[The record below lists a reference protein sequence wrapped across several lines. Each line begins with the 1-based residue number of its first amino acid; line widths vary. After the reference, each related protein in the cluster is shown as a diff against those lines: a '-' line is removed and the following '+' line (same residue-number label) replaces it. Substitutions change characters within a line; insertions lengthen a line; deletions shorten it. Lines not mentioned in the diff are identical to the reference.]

1 MKRRLI
7 NILAAGIGLGL
18 LASPSWTQTF
28 PTQPVRIISPF
39 PAGSGPDVVARIVGE
54 RLTSSWKQP
63 VVVDA
68 RPGANGF
75 LAAGAVKQAAPTGYD
90 LLIAD
95 VGHLAIS
102 PSLFKKLP
110 YDPKTD
116 FVSIGGVY
124 RTSFFVVVAANSPI
138 RSVKDL
144 VAAAAASPGKVT
156 YGSNSVGG
164 PLHLGAA
171 QVEAV
176 TGVKMTHV
184 PYKETSQLYIAV
196 STGEI
201 DWAMGSMASAGPLL
215 KAGKV
220 RFIAVADSV
229 RSLSLPNVPTF
240 EESGG
245 PKGVT
250 ARTWVAL
257 MAPKGTPAAVV
268 ATLNRSLNEV
278 LKQPEVA
285 EKLSTFGFVPDPTTP
300 EAIAGLIETDAV
312 VYADMVKR
320 TGASAD

>member
-1 MKRRLI
+1 MKRRSFTY
-7 NILAAGIGLGL
+7 LAAGMGLGL
-18 LASPSWTQTF
+18 LANPGWAQSFTTQS
-28 PTQPVRIISPF
+28 VRIISPF

-54 RLTSSWKQP
+54 KLTASWKQG

-75 LAAGAVKQAAPTGYD
+75 LAIGAVKQAAPTGYD

-95 VGHLAIS
+95 VGHLSIS

-110 YDPKTD
+110 YAPKMD
-116 FVSIGGVY
+116 FVPIGGVY

-138 RSVKDL
+138 RTVKDL
-144 VAAAAASPGKVT
+144 IAAAATPGKIT

-171 QVEAV
+171 QFEAASG
-176 TGVKMTHV
+176 TKMTHV
-184 PYKETSQLYIAV
+184 PYKEVSQLYIAV

-201 DWAMGSMASAGPLL
+201 DWAMGSMASAGALL

-220 RFIAVADSV
+220 RFIAVADDV
-229 RSLSLPNVPTF
+229 RSPSLPNVPTL

-245 PKGVT
+245 PKGVK

-257 MAPKGTPAAVV
+257 LAPKGTPSAVV
-268 ATLNRSLNEV
+268 TTLNQSLNDA
-278 LKQPEVA
+278 LRQPDVA
-285 EKLSTFGFVPDPTTP
+285 ERFATFGFVPDPTTP
-300 EAIAGLIETDAV
+300 AALASLIDSDAV
-312 VYADMVKR
+312 VYAAMVKR
-320 TGASAD
+320 TGASVD

>member
-1 MKRRLI
+1 MKRRSFTF
-7 NILAAGIGLGL
+7 LAAGMGLSL
-18 LASPSWTQTF
+18 LANPGWAQSF
-28 PTQPVRIISPF
+28 PAQPVRIISPF

-54 RLTSSWKQP
+54 KLTASWKQG

-75 LAAGAVKQAAPTGYD
+75 LAIGAVKQAAPTGYD

-95 VGHLAIS
+95 VGHLSIS

-110 YDPKTD
+110 YDPKLD
-116 FVSIGGVY
+116 FVPVGGVY

-138 RSVKDL
+138 RTVKDL
-144 VAAAAASPGKVT
+144 IAAAATPGKVT
-156 YGSNSVGG
+156 YGSNSIGG

-171 QVEAV
+171 QLEAASG
-176 TGVKMTHV
+176 TKMTHV
-184 PYKETSQLYIAV
+184 PYKEISQLYIAV

-220 RFIAVADSV
+220 RFIAVADDV
-229 RSLSLPNVPTF
+229 RSPSLPNVPTL

-245 PKGVT
+245 PKGVK

-257 MAPKGTPAAVV
+257 MAPKGTPAAVIN
-268 ATLNRSLNEV
+268 TLNQSLNDA
-278 LKQPEVA
+278 LRQPDVA
-285 EKLSTFGFVPDPTTP
+285 EKFANFGFVPDPTTP
-300 EAIAGLIETDAV
+300 AALASLIDSDAV
-312 VYADMVKR
+312 VYAAMVKR
-320 TGASAD
+320 TGASVD

>member
-7 NILAAGIGLGL
+7 RLLAASIGWGL
-18 LASPSWTQTF
+18 LTTPGWAQSFPS
-28 PTQPVRIISPF
+28 QPVRIVSPF
-39 PAGSGPDVVARIVGE
+39 PAGSGPDVVARIIGE
-54 RLTSSWKQP
+54 RLAAHWKQS

-75 LAAGAVKQAAPTGYD
+75 LATGAVKQAPATGHD
-90 LLIAD
+90 LLLVD

-110 YDPKTD
+110 YDPKAD
-116 FVSIGGVY
+116 FVPVGGVY
-124 RTSFFVVVAANSPI
+124 RTSFFIVVGANSPL
-138 RSVKDL
+138 RSAKDL
-144 VAAAAASPGKVT
+144 IAAAATPGKIT

-171 QVEAV
+171 QVEAASG
-176 TGVKMTHV
+176 TKMLHV
-184 PYKETSQLYIAV
+184 PYKEISQLYAAV
-196 STGEI
+196 STGEL
-201 DWAMGSMASAGPLL
+201 DWAMGSIASAGPLL

-220 RFIAVADSV
+220 RFIAVADRV
-229 RSLSLPNVPTF
+229 RSPSLPQVPTF

-245 PKGVT
+245 PKGVN

-257 MAPKGTPAAVV
+257 VAPKGTPAGVV
-268 ATLNRSLNEV
+268 DALNRSLNDV
-278 LKQPEVA
+278 LRQPEVA
-285 EKLSTFGFVPDPTTP
+285 EKFSTFGFVPDPTTP
-300 EAIAGLIETDAV
+300 AALAGLIDSDTV